1 MARAVNAK
9 IGALVLAAGFSNRF
23 GSIKLCAT
31 LPNGNTV
38 FQQTLNNL
46 LGAVSDIIVVTRDEI
61 ATRLPKTQAP
71 ILIFDSAEKGMGA
84 TLAFGITQLP
94 DDWDA
99 CLVCLADMPFIS
111 SLCYRNILAAL
122 GPDSIVLPR
131 YEGKPGNPVGFGRRF
146 FTELA
151 QLGGD
156 QGGKAVMKKHADSV
170 IALELNDPA
179 ILYDIDT
186 PDDLARFNSD
196 ASPED

>member
-1 MARAVNAK
+1 MAKTVDAK

-23 GSIKLCAT
+23 GSIKLCAA

-46 LGAVSDIIVVTRDEI
+46 LGAVTDIVVVTRNDI
-61 ATRLPKTQAP
+61 ATRLPKTEAP
-71 ILIFDSAEKGMGA
+71 VVIFDAAEKGMGA
-84 TLAFGITQLP
+84 TLAFGISLLP

-99 CLVCLADMPFIS
+99 CLVCLADMPYIS
-111 SLCYRNILAAL
+111 SLCYRSILAAL
-122 GPDSIVLPR
+122 DPECIVVPR
-131 YEGKPGNPVGFGRRF
+131 YKGKSGNPVGFGRRF
-146 FTELA
+146 FAELT

-156 QGGKAVMKKHADSV
+156 QGGRALMKKHADSV

-186 PDDLARFNSD
+186 PDDLVRFNSGT
-196 ASPED
+196 SPGL